1 MKKVVY
7 FIRTLS
13 HRRSFETLVERDGIE
28 QMILGPKSHV
38 LNGVPQGYGDFGIK
52 NVQIF
57 DTLEDAQ
64 KILDTF
70 KPDVLVQAEFDEQ
83 AKVPSTCKRVFVG
96 HGMIGNHMTKLLK
109 KGMNKTKPTFD
120 YCCAQ
125 TKMFESFFN
134 HITERKNNVL
144 FNAMP
149 QFDLLYNKDYYTEYR
164 DIVLNNS
171 KIQNPSRIIL
181 FCGFCCKNR
190 PDYNLHNEDYF
201 NTVIELA
208 KISKRNNWL
217 SIIKPRQHHD
227 KAINFMK
234 KSKKMTKYIK
244 PFTDAINSSNL
255 HCIEHIS
262 NTYRYFFADVI
273 MCNACST
280 VETEACVVNKPLIL
294 IRTKS
299 GPDYDPFDTVSS
311 GAASLVKNIND
322 LEKTINVVLADTSYV
337 DKQNKLLK
345 SKGIVMDGM
354 AHKRVQDLIC
364 KIA

>member
-13 HRRSFETLVERDGIE
+13 HRRSFETLVERDDVE
-28 QMILGPKSHV
+28 QMILGPQSHV

-57 DTLEDAQ
+57 DTLGGAQ
-64 KILDTF
+64 KILDAF
-70 KPDVLVQAEFDEQ
+70 KPNILVQSEFEERIK
-83 AKVPSTCKRVFVG
+83 APGTCKRVFVG
-96 HGMIGNHMTKLLK
+96 HGMIGNHTIKLFK
-109 KGMNKTKPTFD
+109 KGMNKAKPPFD

-125 TKMFESFFN
+125 TKMFENFFN
-134 HITERKNNVL
+134 HITERKNNIL

-149 QFDLLYNKDYYTEYR
+149 QFDLLYNKDYYTKYR
-164 DIVLNNS
+164 DIVLNSS

-280 VETEACVVNKPLIL
+280 VEIEACVVNKPLIL
-294 IRTKS
+294 VRTKA
-299 GPDYDPFDTVSS
+299 DATYDPFDTVLS
-311 GAASLVKNIND
+311 GAANLVKNINN
-322 LEKTINVVLADTSYV
+322 LERTINMVSADTSYV
-337 DKQNKLLK
+337 VKQNKLLK
-345 SKGIVMDGM
+345 SKGIVVDGM